1 MNRRSL
7 TFVALALI
15 AAITGGV
22 TLKSL
27 ADGGDERLAK
37 APKAVQESVKKLVGE
52 NKISGFGTEKTLG
65 MTVFV
70 VEVEAKNGREYA
82 FGLDPD
88 GTIAV
93 RWVGL
98 DPSIV
103 PAEVIDAAKKA
114 HQGGKIGETTICN
127 VRNKLVYSLENK
139 VGNVTHQMQ
148 FAPDGTVTY
157 DEVKHGGAEKD

>member
-1 MNRRSL
+1 MNKPSL
-7 TFVALALI
+7 AFVSLALI

-22 TLKSL
+22 TLRAL

-37 APKAVQESVKKLVGE
+37 APKAVQESVKKLVGD
-52 NKISGFGTEKTLG
+52 NKISGFGMEKTLG
-65 MTVFV
+65 MTIFA

-103 PAEVIDAAKKA
+103 PAEVIAAAKKA
-114 HQGGKIGETTICN
+114 HPGGKIGETTICN
-127 VRNKLVYSLENK
+127 VRRR
-139 VGNVTHQMQ
+139 
-148 FAPDGTVTY
+148 GTGRTAA
-157 DEVKHGGAEKD
+157 GRTRTARGRPTPGPRPSSAGSGSAEA